1 MCLVLIAYKQ
11 HPVYDLVLLANR
23 DEFYDRPTSPAEFW
37 EDQPNVLAG
46 RDLRAGGTWMGV
58 TRQGRYAAVTNY
70 REAGAKGSGAPSRGA
85 LVAGY
90 LVADERP
97 EAFMARL
104 QQQGSWYNGFNLLAG
119 DPEGLYYYSN
129 RDGAVRSLAPGL
141 YGLSN
146 HLLDTPWFKVEQGKA
161 ELAAALMDDGPLS
174 PDDLFPILANEAPA
188 PDESLPDTGVG
199 PDWERVLSSRFITSP
214 SYGTRSS
221 TVLLIDRTGQVQF
234 VEQTK
239 LPGASTSEVRSFSF
253 EIES

>member
-1 MCLVLIAYKQ
+1 MCLVLIAYKH
-11 HPVYDLVLLANR
+11 HPLYDLVLLANR

-46 RDLRAGGTWMGV
+46 RDLRAGGTWMGI

-70 REAGAKGSGAPSRGA
+70 REAPREGSAAPSRGA

-90 LVADERP
+90 LLGNASP
-97 EAFMARL
+97 EAYMERLRSQGAR
-104 QQQGSWYNGFNLLAG
+104 YNGFNLLVG
-119 DPEGLYYYSN
+119 DREHLYYYSN
-129 RDGAVRSLAPGL
+129 REDIVRPLAPGL

-161 ELAAALMDDGPLS
+161 ELEAALYGGGPLS

-188 PDESLPDTGVG
+188 PDEMLPETGVG
-199 PDWERVLSSRFITSP
+199 LEWERVLSARFIASP

-221 TVLLIDRTGQVQF
+221 TVLLIERSGHVRF
-234 VEQTK
+234 VEQTR
-239 LPGASTSEVRSFSF
+239 LPGAPVSEVRSFSF
-253 EIES
+253 DIEP